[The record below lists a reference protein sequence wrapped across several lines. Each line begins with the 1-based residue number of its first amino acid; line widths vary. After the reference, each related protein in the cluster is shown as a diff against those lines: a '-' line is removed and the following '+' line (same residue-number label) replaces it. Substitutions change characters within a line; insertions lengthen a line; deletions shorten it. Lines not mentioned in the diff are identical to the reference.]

1 MLLYDNDIA
10 RDFPNYD
17 FKYEDIEFM
26 KLIENN
32 ISKEYRM
39 KNSFMQYILAE
50 KETSLNLK
58 ENDNIA
64 VFAPSRSMNII
75 SEDCQ
80 KIAKDRLNNLGL
92 NVVYSKNVYDSR
104 KYYDCG
110 TIEHRVEDLHNIFL
124 DDKIKGALTVIG
136 GFNVNQILPF
146 INYDIIKKNPK
157 VLCGFS
163 DITALFNAIYTKTGM
178 MTFYGPHFSSFG
190 MKRGCEYTIDYF
202 KNMILK
208 DEVIKL
214 KSSKEYSDD
223 LWFID
228 QDKRDFIK
236 NEGMFTINNGTAE
249 GILIGGNLSTLN
261 LLQGTEFMP
270 SLKDKI
276 LFIEDDDITG
286 SDFFREFDRNLVS
299 LMQLP
304 DFKFVKGIIVGR
316 AQKKAQMDRNKWRA
330 IFDKYNLKQIPII
343 ADINFGHTTPIATIP
358 IGGYCKLVA
367 DGDTCDIFI
376 SKHKF

>member
-214 KSSKEYSDD
+214 KSS
-223 LWFID
+223 
-228 QDKRDFIK
+228 
-236 NEGMFTINNGTAE
+236 
-249 GILIGGNLSTLN
+249 NLYQS
-261 LLQGTEFMP
+261 
-270 SLKDKI
+270 
-276 LFIEDDDITG
+276 
-286 SDFFREFDRNLVS
+286 
-299 LMQLP
+299 
-304 DFKFVKGIIVGR
+304 
-316 AQKKAQMDRNKWRA
+316 
-330 IFDKYNLKQIPII
+330 
-343 ADINFGHTTPIATIP
+343 INFRN
-358 IGGYCKLVA
+358 V
-367 DGDTCDIFI
+367 
-376 SKHKF
+376 